1 MSAKDGKSSRQM
13 IPRVR
18 GAIDPDQVC
27 TTDSSLSSRGT
38 PDIQARLARI
48 ALLQHAIRSGTYHV
62 PSVAVAEKVVERLIQ
77 KPAQSA
83 SGEIRT
89 ESK

>member
-13 IPRVR
+13 IPGVW

-27 TTDSSLSSRGT
+27 ATDSSLGSRAT
-38 PDIQARLARI
+38 PDIHARLARI

-62 PSVAVAEKVVERLIQ
+62 PSAAVAEKVVERMIQ
-77 KPAQSA
+77 NPVKSA